1 LDERRLHRGKK
12 TIKFVSEDIDTL
24 LAWARQ
30 NETITSSATTRISI
44 GRERMGDSF
53 GRYDGLISNS
63 ELRAM
68 LADRYGPDYV
78 WSASALSLFGKS
90 PYKFFAE
97 RVLKLEP
104 RIEAALDLAAMDAGG
119 LLHESLRRFFAR
131 HRGERLLRTNRLKL
145 RAEMRSVADQVFRE
159 RERVVPPLNIHV
171 WKIDR
176 EIRQLQLAR
185 VIDYEI
191 ELQNQDISD
200 GVLPSFFELGFGMDR
215 GTRDEH
221 STSEFLVMSS
231 GEKGPNGGEKIR
243 LRGQIDRVD
252 ISKDRIVIAYDYKLS
267 RGAKLED
274 MLEGRDLQIAIYL
287 DAIEQLF
294 FPDHETAGGG
304 YYVLR
309 NCDRNRGLYRKAS
322 DKYTRLGGRVG
333 SRLNDDDFSGFRAS
347 MRTRIWQ
354 FVDQIRAGRFVVN
367 PSAPE
372 QTCDICDFADV
383 CRYEKYRI
391 LRKTGAR

>member
-1 LDERRLHRGKK
+1 
-12 TIKFVSEDIDTL
+12 
-24 LAWARQ
+24 
-30 NETITSSATTRISI
+30 
-44 GRERMGDSF
+44 
-53 GRYDGLISNS
+53 
-63 ELRAM
+63 
-68 LADRYGPDYV
+68 
-78 WSASALSLFGKS
+78 
-90 PYKFFAE
+90 
-97 RVLKLEP
+97 
-104 RIEAALDLAAMDAGG
+104 MDAGG
-119 LLHESLRRFFAR
+119 LLHEALRRFFTR
-131 HRGERLLRTNRLKL
+131 HRGERLLRANRLSL

-185 VIDYEI
+185 AIDYEI
-191 ELQNQDISD
+191 DLQNQDIND
-200 GVLPSFFELGFGMDR
+200 GVLPSYFELGFGMER

-221 STSEFLVMSS
+221 STSEFLVMPL
-231 GEKGPNGGEKIR
+231 GEKRPNVGESIR

-252 ISKDRIVIAYDYKLS
+252 ISKDRVVVAYDYKLS
-267 RGAKLED
+267 RGAKLDD

-294 FPDHETAGGG
+294 FPAHDIAGGG

-309 NCDRNRGLYRKAS
+309 TCDRNRGLYKKS
-322 DKYTRLGGRVG
+322 FDKYTLLGGRVG
-333 SRLNDDDFSGFRAS
+333 SRLDDDEFSDFRES
-347 MRTRIWQ
+347 MRRRIWL
-354 FVDQIRAGRFVVN
+354 FVNQIRAGRFVVN

-372 QTCDICDFADV
+372 QTCDICDFSDV